1 MRIRDWSSDVCS
13 SDLLSRLCPQALG
26 DEFSEF
32 RAIRRPQARDLR
44 DDEPRLAEDRP
55 RVAEFAKA
63 LGAMIDAEAGIPDT
77 AERQILDGHM
87 ENDVV
92 EGHAARH
99 GARQNSAYFKI
110 GRASCRE
117 RVCQYV

>member
-13 SDLLSRLCPQALG
+13 SDLLLRLCPQALG

-55 RVAEFAKA
+55 RVAEFAQA
-63 LGAMIDAEAGIPDT
+63 LGAMIDAEAGLPDT
-77 AERQILDGHM
+77 AER
-87 ENDVV
+87 
-92 EGHAARH
+92 R
-99 GARQNSAYFKI
+99 KI
-110 GRASCRE
+110 GRASGRE
-117 RVCQYV
+117 RACQYGLISVGAVSLKKKTSILTTK